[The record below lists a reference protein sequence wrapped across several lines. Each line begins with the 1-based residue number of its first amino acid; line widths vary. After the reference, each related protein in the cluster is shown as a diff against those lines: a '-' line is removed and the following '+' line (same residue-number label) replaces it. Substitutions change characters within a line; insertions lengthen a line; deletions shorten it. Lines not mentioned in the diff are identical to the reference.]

1 MDPRR
6 NYLDTT
12 DAVTELISRV
22 APAQFDGPGLD
33 AWDMRSLIGHTA
45 RAMTTV
51 ITYVGRP
58 ASGVTCPDAV
68 AYYVWVAQAPQT
80 DAEIAA
86 RGVAAGIALGDDL
99 HAGFAAQAREV
110 RRLLDSVPPDS
121 DPIVS
126 TLAGGMRL
134 SQYLP
139 TRTFEL
145 VVHGFDIARAAD
157 IAFTPHPGVVA
168 DTAALAARVGCALG
182 HSDLLVPALTG
193 RERWA
198 GRSVFAPA

>member
-1 MDPRR
+1 M
-6 NYLDTT
+6 
-12 DAVTELISRV
+12 
-22 APAQFDGPGLD
+22 
-33 AWDMRSLIGHTA
+33 
-45 RAMTTV
+45 
-51 ITYVGRP
+51 
-58 ASGVTCPDAV
+58 
-68 AYYVWVAQAPQT
+68 
-80 DAEIAA
+80 
-86 RGVAAGIALGDDL
+86 
-99 HAGFAAQAREV
+99 
-110 RRLLDSVPPDS
+110 PPDS